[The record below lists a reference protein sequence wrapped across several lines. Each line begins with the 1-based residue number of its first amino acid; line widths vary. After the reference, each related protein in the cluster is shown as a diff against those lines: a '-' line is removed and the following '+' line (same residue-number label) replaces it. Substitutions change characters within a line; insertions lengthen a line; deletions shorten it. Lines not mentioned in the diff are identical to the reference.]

1 MKLVIGLAGLPLAG
15 KETITIKLE
24 ELLHAD
30 NVTVSRHRFSD
41 ILRDTLDLWGMPHGR
56 ANEQMLAQIMQR
68 PGGGP
73 DGSAPGFPPGV
84 LARAVKARLLKNPA
98 DVGILDGMRWE
109 VDEKMMKEFPADGV
123 KSVIVYVDADE
134 DHRYARLVARNRSGE
149 AATTREQFVELGRQ
163 PNEIFI
169 PEIGSR
175 ADIRLTNNYATVA
188 DFEPDIEAAYRE
200 KIKGLL

>member
-1 MKLVIGLAGLPLAG
+1 MKLVVGLAGLPLAG
-15 KETITIKLE
+15 KETVAIKLE
-24 ELLHAD
+24 ELFHAD
-30 NVTVSRHRFSD
+30 GVTVSRHRFSD

-73 DGSAPGFPPGV
+73 DGATPGFPPGV

-98 DVGILDGMRWE
+98 DVGILDGMRWD

-123 KSVIVYVDADE
+123 KSVTVYIFADD

-149 AATTREQFVELGRQ
+149 ATTTREQFAELNRQ

-175 ADIRLTNNYATVA
+175 ADIKLTNNYATVSE
-188 DFEPDIEAAYRE
+188 FERDIEAVYRE
-200 KIKGLL
+200 KIKELL

>member
-1 MKLVIGLAGLPLAG
+1 MKLVIGLTGLPLAG
-15 KETITIKLE
+15 KETVAIKLE
-24 ELLHAD
+24 ELFHAD

-56 ANEQMLAQIMQR
+56 GNEQMLAQIMQR

-73 DGSAPGFPPGV
+73 DGSALGFPPGV

-109 VDEKMMKEFPADGV
+109 VDEKMMKEFPAEGV
-123 KSVIVYVDADE
+123 KSVVVYIAADD
-134 DHRYARLVARNRSGE
+134 DHRYARLIARNRSGE
-149 AATTREQFVELGRQ
+149 AVTTREQFAELNKQ

-175 ADIRLTNNYATVA
+175 ADITLTNNYTTVA
-188 DFEPDIEAAYRE
+188 EFERDIEAVYEE
-200 KIKGLL
+200 KIKGLI

>member
-15 KETITIKLE
+15 KETVAIKLE
-24 ELLHAD
+24 ELFHAD

-56 ANEQMLAQIMQR
+56 GNEQMLAQIMQR
-68 PGGGP
+68 PG
-73 DGSAPGFPPGV
+73 DGFPPGI
-84 LARAVKARLLKNPA
+84 LARAIKARLIKNPA

-109 VDEKMMKEFPADGV
+109 VDEKMMQEFPAEGI
-123 KSVIVYVDADE
+123 KSVVVYIYAD
-134 DHRYARLVARNRSGE
+134 DDNRYARLLARNRSGE
-149 AATTREQFVELGRQ
+149 AVTTREQFAELNKQ

-175 ADIRLTNNYATVA
+175 ADIKLTNNYSSVA
-188 DFEPDIEAAYRE
+188 EFERDIEAVYRE
-200 KIKGLL
+200 KIKPLL